1 MNFDLDEQ
9 QLMFERTI
17 ERFVAGS
24 PGAVRGADFRSGE
37 AAAARW
43 LELAELGLLA
53 LPASEAAGGIGGR
66 PEDLVVAAQ
75 AMGKSLAADPWL
87 ECAHFPLRLLD
98 AMPGCDGWALRII
111 SGEQKVAVAF
121 AEPAARYALDPRQV
135 RARRSGD
142 AWTLSGEKRFVLGG
156 ASADTYFVTAA
167 NDGGAALFAV
177 RSADAEAR
185 PYRLVDG
192 SEAVVLTL
200 RDCPGER
207 LGPLEPAFT
216 AAVTETKLAAAAE
229 MVGLAT
235 HLLDDTLVYARERTQ
250 FGKPLA
256 SFQAL
261 QHRLVDCYAMLEQSR
276 SMLWRAALTERDPD
290 GRWMATIA
298 GAKAFIAE
306 RALQIGHEAIQM
318 HGGMGMS
325 EELSIGHAHKR
336 NLLLSRLFGDPATEL
351 ASLAIA
357 A

>member
-24 PGAVRGADFRSGE
+24 PGATRGVDFRSGE

-66 PEDLVVAAQ
+66 PEDLVVTAQ

-87 ECAHFPLRLLD
+87 ECAYFPLRLLD
-98 AMPGCDGWALRII
+98 AMPGCVEWTHRIV
-111 SGEQKVAVAF
+111 SGEQKIAVAF
-121 AEPAARYALDPRQV
+121 AESDTRYALDPRQV
-135 RARRSGD
+135 RSRRNGD
-142 AWTLSGEKRFVLGG
+142 GWALSGEKSFVLGG
-156 ASADTYFVTAA
+156 ASADAYFVTAA

-177 RSADAEAR
+177 QSTDAEAR
-185 PYRLVDG
+185 SYRLVDG

-200 RDCPGER
+200 RDCPGEW

-216 AAVTETKLAAAAE
+216 VAVTETKLAAAAE

-235 HLLDDTLVYARERTQ
+235 HLFDDTLVYTRERTQ
-250 FGKPLA
+250 FGRQLA

-306 RALQIGHEAIQM
+306 RALHIGHEAIQM

-325 EELSIGHAHKR
+325 EELAIGHAHKR
-336 NLLLSRLFGDPATEL
+336 NLLLARLFGDPATEL
-351 ASLAIA
+351 ASVAIA